1 MARGRKKCGIL
12 AFGLSKK
19 GHSLY
24 VTKLAYVNTQLD
36 RFDNFFL
43 KWLQGLS
50 MQFFAVRTETSTL
63 MFRDSGQ
70 KTRLLNYLV
79 DEPEN
84 PSGKV
89 IMQGSSFWMK
99 LVLAW
104 LT

>member
-1 MARGRKKCGIL
+1 
-12 AFGLSKK
+12 
-19 GHSLY
+19 
-24 VTKLAYVNTQLD
+24 
-36 RFDNFFL
+36 
-43 KWLQGLS
+43 